1 MTLARCG
8 DPESAHALVSQTS
21 SALANWPGGRVI
33 LGLCGDT
40 GAYRD
45 GSESPG
51 VRYDPRLTLSL
62 FFVANPCS
70 NLATQNDAA
79 LRDPVASLVQT
90 LSYVACCFIATW
102 NPARVSLDNG
112 TPAVAKCV
120 ETTCLGTPVTFW
132 FLEFPFFTSKFFPDV
147 LPLNDRD
154 SIRALPALRSSP
166 SKSIK
171 SSSPSQPFSWSEV
184 SDCDRDSTP
193 PSAPS
198 GSYGSLFLERKGS
211 GLSLEYEQTVRELDS
226 ISALV
231 LAVQSKRGSKQ

>member
-1 MTLARCG
+1 
-8 DPESAHALVSQTS
+8 
-21 SALANWPGGRVI
+21 
-33 LGLCGDT
+33 
-40 GAYRD
+40 
-45 GSESPG
+45 
-51 VRYDPRLTLSL
+51 
-62 FFVANPCS
+62 
-70 NLATQNDAA
+70 
-79 LRDPVASLVQT
+79 
-90 LSYVACCFIATW
+90 
-102 NPARVSLDNG
+102 
-112 TPAVAKCV
+112 
-120 ETTCLGTPVTFW
+120 
-132 FLEFPFFTSKFFPDV
+132 